1 MDEPTQRLA
10 ADDQTPRNAGGLG
23 AGDYAAGL
31 IGRPLQELFRMNA
44 RLVISSR
51 VV

>member
-1 MDEPTQRLA
+1 MDEPAQRLA
-10 ADDQTPRNAGGLG
+10 ADDQTPRNADGPL

-31 IGRPLQELFRMNA
+31 IGGSLQELFRMNA